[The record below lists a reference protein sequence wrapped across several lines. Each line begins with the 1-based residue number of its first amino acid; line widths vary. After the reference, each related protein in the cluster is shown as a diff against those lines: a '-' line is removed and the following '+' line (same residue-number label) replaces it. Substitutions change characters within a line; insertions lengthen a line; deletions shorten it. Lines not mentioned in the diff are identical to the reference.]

1 MPQQQHN
8 SAAGRPILQ
17 LRNVSKHFGA
27 VSALTDI
34 ELEVHAGEVV
44 ALVGDNGAGKSTLVK
59 ILAGVHQPTSGTIE
73 FDGNPVTLDS
83 PGKALEYGI
92 ATVFQDLA
100 LCENLD
106 VVANLF
112 LGHEISPFQL
122 DEVAMEVKA
131 WTLLQELAARIP
143 SVREPVASLS
153 GGQRQTVA
161 IARSLL
167 LNPKIIML
175 DEPTAAL
182 GVAQTAEVLNLIER
196 VASAGL
202 ASSSSVTTWKTFAPS
217 PTVSWCC
224 VSGATKGSSRP
235 MLLIRIWSPRSPARR
250 KTPSHAGLNVNH
262 SQRLPERCNFM
273 NSKTASH
280 TALDRSDERVRH
292 DEGLF
297 GALRAQITR
306 IKTGDLGTAP
316 VIAGL
321 IVISLVFT
329 FLNPVYIAPN
339 NLVNLLFDCA
349 TVGFISLGIVC
360 VLMLGEI
367 DLSVGSMSGLASA
380 IVGVLWV
387 NAGWPLAGAI
397 AVALACG
404 VAVGLVYALL
414 YTRVGMPSFVATLA
428 GLLAL
433 LGMQLYILGPS
444 GSINLPYTSP
454 LVRFGQLLVMP
465 GWFSHLMALLPGL
478 AILIFGLKKRSRR
491 LAANLSA
498 EGVSSL
504 VARAIALTIIFEAAV
519 LYLNQGRGIPWIFGL
534 FVACVMILNYAL
546 KRTKWGRS
554 MFAVGG
560 NREAARRSGINVR
573 AIYVSA
579 FVLCTT
585 LATFGGILA
594 ASRLA
599 SASQQAGTGDVN
611 LNAIAAAVI
620 GGTSLFGGR
629 GSAWSAL
636 LGIIVIQSISN
647 GLTLLNLPS
656 SLRYIITGAVLAIA
670 VIIDSLARRSRVSHG
685 RA

>member
-1 MPQQQHN
+1 
-8 SAAGRPILQ
+8 
-17 LRNVSKHFGA
+17 
-27 VSALTDI
+27 
-34 ELEVHAGEVV
+34 
-44 ALVGDNGAGKSTLVK
+44 
-59 ILAGVHQPTSGTIE
+59 
-73 FDGNPVTLDS
+73 
-83 PGKALEYGI
+83 
-92 ATVFQDLA
+92 
-100 LCENLD
+100 
-106 VVANLF
+106 
-112 LGHEISPFQL
+112 
-122 DEVAMEVKA
+122 
-131 WTLLQELAARIP
+131 
-143 SVREPVASLS
+143 
-153 GGQRQTVA
+153 
-161 IARSLL
+161 
-167 LNPKIIML
+167 
-175 DEPTAAL
+175 
-182 GVAQTAEVLNLIER
+182 
-196 VASAGL
+196 
-202 ASSSSVTTWKTFAPS
+202 
-217 PTVSWCC
+217 
-224 VSGATKGSSRP
+224 
-235 MLLIRIWSPRSPARR
+235 
-250 KTPSHAGLNVNH
+250 
-262 SQRLPERCNFM
+262 M

-478 AILIFGLKKRSRR
+478 AILIFGLKKT
-491 LAANLSA
+491 LAAP
-498 EGVSSL
+498 GGQSL
-504 VARAIALTIIFEAAV
+504 RRGSQLASGARDRADD
-519 LYLNQGRGIPWIFGL
+519 YLRGRG
-534 FVACVMILNYAL
+534 AL
-546 KRTKWGRS
+546 PQSGARYSMDFRS
-554 MFAVGG
+554 LCRLRDDPQLRAETDKMG
-560 NREAARRSGINVR
+560 SLDVR
-573 AIYVSA
+573 
-579 FVLCTT
+579 
-585 LATFGGILA
+585 GW
-594 ASRLA
+594 R
-599 SASQQAGTGDVN
+599 Q
-611 LNAIAAAVI
+611 
-620 GGTSLFGGR
+620 
-629 GSAWSAL
+629 
-636 LGIIVIQSISN
+636 
-647 GLTLLNLPS
+647 P
-656 SLRYIITGAVLAIA
+656 
-670 VIIDSLARRSRVSHG
+670 
-685 RA
+685 